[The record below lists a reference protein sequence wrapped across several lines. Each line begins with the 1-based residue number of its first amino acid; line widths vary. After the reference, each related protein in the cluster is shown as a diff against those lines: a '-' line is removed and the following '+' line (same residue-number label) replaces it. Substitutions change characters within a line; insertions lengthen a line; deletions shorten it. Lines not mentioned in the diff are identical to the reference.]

1 MALKPLEAEVS
12 IEEEVKRSYLD
23 YAMSVIIGRALPDVR
38 DGLKPVH
45 RRILYAMQNLKS
57 DWDKPYKKSARIVGD
72 VIGKYHP
79 HGDMA
84 VYDAMVRM
92 AQDFAMRYPLIDGQG
107 NFGSVDGDPAAAMRY
122 TEVRMTRLAHEM
134 LQDMEKDT
142 VDFNPN
148 YDGSLMEPTIL
159 PAKIPN
165 LLINGSSG
173 IAVGMATNIPPHNLR
188 DIIDGTISLI
198 HNPDISVSELRTI
211 IPHPDFP
218 TGGIIYG
225 EEGIGEAYETGKGAI
240 RLRAKAQIS
249 GKSIVVTEIP
259 YQVNKARL
267 IENIAELSKSGKIEG
282 IQIIRDESD
291 REGLRIVIELKR
303 DEIAEVL
310 LNQLYKH
317 SQMEITFGIIFL
329 AIVNGRPEILSLKEL
344 LSHHI
349 NHRKQIVIRRTSFEL
364 KEAEDRAHI
373 LEGLRV
379 ALDSLDEVIEGIRS
393 SKNPAQAK
401 ERLVAEFSL
410 SQPQAQAILDMRLQR
425 LTQLETNK
433 ILKEY
438 KEVIKAIKRLRAIL
452 VDDKKVLSIIEQE
465 LKEIREKYGDE
476 RKTRIEL
483 QRKDMSVEDLI
494 VEEDMVITMTHSGYI
509 KRNVVSLYRSQ
520 RRGGKG
526 VTGAETKE
534 DDFVEYLFIAST
546 HNYFLI
552 FTNTGRIFWLKVYRI
567 PQAGRTARG
576 KAIQNIISLRQG
588 EFIKAILPVRRFEE
602 GRYVILATRNGMIKK
617 TKLMEYS
624 RPRSVGIKAL
634 GIHKGD
640 EVIAA
645 RLTSDNQEVFLSSHK
660 GKAIRFREDEVRCMG
675 RTAIGV
681 RGMVLGKG
689 DYVVGMEIVE
699 GGDTILTVTENG
711 YGKRTRLGRY
721 RLQRR
726 GGKGI
731 VNIKVG
737 GRNGNVVGIGRVMDE
752 DEFILIAGKGK
763 IIRIKVRDI
772 SIIGRS
778 TQGVRLIN
786 IEPNER
792 VVAIGRLAEGA
803 EGAEGTEG

>member
-12 IEEEVKRSYLD
+12 IEEEVRRSYLD

-45 RRILYAMQNLKS
+45 RRILYAMQNLKN

-122 TEVRMTRLAHEM
+122 TEVRMARLAHEM
-134 LQDMEKDT
+134 LEDIEKDT
-142 VDFNPN
+142 VDFKPN
-148 YDGSLMEPTIL
+148 YDGSLMEPLIL
-159 PAKIPN
+159 PAKMPN

-188 DIIDGTISLI
+188 EVIDATIFIIRNPKISLDEI
-198 HNPDISVSELRTI
+198 RAI
-211 IPHPDFP
+211 IPCPDFP
-218 TGGIIYG
+218 TGGLIYG
-225 EEGIGEAYETGKGAI
+225 EEGIEDAYQNGKGAI
-240 RLRAKAQIS
+240 RLRARAEIAEKN
-249 GKSIVVTEIP
+249 IVITEIP
-259 YQVNKARL
+259 YQVNKARM
-267 IENIAELSKSGKIEG
+267 IEGIAELSKSGKIEG
-282 IQIIRDESD
+282 IHAIRDESD
-291 REGLRIVIELKR
+291 REGLRVVIELKR
-303 DEIAEVL
+303 DEIAEVV

-317 SQMEITFGIIFL
+317 SQMEVTFGIIML
-329 AIVNGRPEILSLKEL
+329 AIVNGRPEILPLKGL
-344 LSHHI
+344 LNHYI

-364 KEAEDRAHI
+364 KEAEARAHI

-379 ALDSLDEVIEGIRS
+379 ALNNLDGIIERIRS
-393 SKNPAQAK
+393 SKSPAQAK
-401 ERLVAEFSL
+401 ERLVADFSL
-410 SQPQAQAILDMRLQR
+410 SKLQAQAILDMRLQR

-438 KEVIKAIKRLRAIL
+438 KEIVKAIKRLRAIL
-452 VDDKKVLSIIEQE
+452 ADDKKVLSIIEQE

-483 QRKDMSVEDLI
+483 QRKDISIEDLI
-494 VEEDMVITMTHSGYI
+494 VEEDMVVTVTHSGYV
-509 KRNVVSLYRSQ
+509 KRNAVSLYRSQ

-526 VTGAETKE
+526 IAGAETKE
-534 DDFVEYLFIAST
+534 DDFVEHLFIAST
-546 HNYFLI
+546 HSYFLI
-552 FTNTGRIFWLKVYRI
+552 FSNTGRIFWLKVHRI

-576 KAIQNIISLRQG
+576 KAIQNIISLRSG

-602 GRYVILATRNGMIKK
+602 GRYVIFATRNGMVKK

-634 GIHKGD
+634 GIRKGD
-640 EVIAA
+640 EVIVA
-645 RLTSDNQEVFLSSHK
+645 RLTSGNQEVFLSSYK
-660 GKAIRFREDEVRCMG
+660 GKATRFREGEVRCMG
-675 RTAIGV
+675 RTAVGV
-681 RGMVLGKG
+681 RGMVLDKG

-699 GGDTILTVTENG
+699 GRDTILTVTENG
-711 YGKRTRLGRY
+711 YGKRTRAGRY
-721 RLQRR
+721 RLQHR
-726 GGKGI
+726 GGKGV

-737 GRNGNVVGIGRVMDE
+737 GRNGNVVGIGRVMNE
-752 DEFILIAGKGK
+752 DEIILISDKGK
-763 IIRIKVRDI
+763 IIRIKARDI

-778 TQGVRLIN
+778 TQGVRLIKV
-786 IEPNER
+786 EPSEK
-792 VVAIGRLAEGA
+792 VVAIARLAEGE
-803 EGAEGTEG
+803 EG

>member
-122 TEVRMTRLAHEM
+122 TEVRMTKLAHEM

-249 GKSIVVTEIP
+249 GKSIVITEIP

-282 IQIIRDESD
+282 IQTIRDESD
-291 REGLRIVIELKR
+291 REGMRIVIELKR
-303 DEIAEVL
+303 DEIAEAL

-317 SQMEITFGIIFL
+317 SQMETTFGIIFL
-329 AIVNGRPEILSLKEL
+329 AIVNGRPEVLSLKEL

-373 LEGLRV
+373 LEGLRI
-379 ALDSLDEVIEGIRS
+379 ALNNLDEVIERIRS
-393 SKNPAQAK
+393 SKSPAQAK

-452 VDDKKVLSIIEQE
+452 ADDKKVLSIIEQE

-576 KAIQNIISLRQG
+576 KAIQNIISLRPG

-681 RGMVLGKG
+681 RGMVLGKS

-737 GRNGNVVGIGRVMDE
+737 GRNGNVVGIGRVMEE

>member
-45 RRILYAMQNLKS
+45 RRILYAMQNLKN

-92 AQDFAMRYPLIDGQG
+92 AQGFAIRYPLIDGQG

-122 TEVRMTRLAHEM
+122 TEVRMARLAHEM
-134 LQDMEKDT
+134 LEDIEKGT

-148 YDGSLMEPTIL
+148 YDGSLMEPSIL

-198 HNPDISVSELRTI
+198 RNPDISVSELRTI

-225 EEGIGEAYETGKGAI
+225 EDGIEEAYETGKGAI

-249 GKSIVVTEIP
+249 GRSIVVTEIP

-267 IENIAELSKSGKIEG
+267 IENIAELSKSGKIQG
-282 IQIIRDESD
+282 IQTIRDESD

-303 DEIAEVL
+303 DEIAEVV

-317 SQMEITFGIIFL
+317 SQMEITFGIIML
-329 AIVNGRPEILSLKEL
+329 AIVNGRPEILSLKGL
-344 LSHHI
+344 LNHYI
-349 NHRKQIVIRRTSFEL
+349 NHRKQIIIRRTSFEL

-379 ALDSLDEVIEGIRS
+379 ALNNLDGIIQRIRS
-393 SKNPAQAK
+393 SKNPAEAK
-401 ERLVAEFSL
+401 EGLVADFGL
-410 SQPQAQAILDMRLQR
+410 SQIQAQAILDMRLQR
-425 LTQLETNK
+425 LTQLEIDK

-452 VDDKKVLSIIEQE
+452 ADEKRVLSIIEQE

-494 VEEDMVITMTHSGYI
+494 VEEDMVVTVTHSGYI
-509 KRNVVSLYRSQ
+509 KRNALSLYRSQ

-534 DDFVEYLFIAST
+534 DDFVEHLFIAST
-546 HNYFLI
+546 HSYFLI
-552 FTNTGRIFWLKVYRI
+552 FTNTGRVFWLKAYRI

-576 KAIQNIISLRQG
+576 KAIQNMISLRPG

-602 GRYVILATRNGMIKK
+602 GRYVILATRNGMVKK

-624 RPRSVGIKAL
+624 RPRAQGIKAL

-640 EVIAA
+640 EVIVA
-645 RLTSDNQEVFLSSHK
+645 RLTSGGQEVFLSSHK
-660 GKAIRFREDEVRCMG
+660 GKAIRFKEDEVRCMG
-675 RTAIGV
+675 RTAMGV
-681 RGMVLGKG
+681 RGMVLDKG
-689 DYVVGMEIVE
+689 DYVIGMEMVS
-699 GGDTILTVTENG
+699 GKDTILT
-711 YGKRTRLGRY
+711 
-721 RLQRR
+721 
-726 GGKGI
+726 
-731 VNIKVG
+731 
-737 GRNGNVVGIGRVMDE
+737 
-752 DEFILIAGKGK
+752 
-763 IIRIKVRDI
+763 
-772 SIIGRS
+772 
-778 TQGVRLIN
+778 
-786 IEPNER
+786 
-792 VVAIGRLAEGA
+792 
-803 EGAEGTEG
+803 

>member
-57 DWDKPYKKSARIVGD
+57 DWDKPHKKSARIVGD

-148 YDGSLMEPTIL
+148 YDGSLMEPSIL

-379 ALDSLDEVIEGIRS
+379 ALNSLDEVIERIRS
-393 SKNPAQAK
+393 SKSPAQAK

-452 VDDKKVLSIIEQE
+452 ADDKKVLSIIEQE

-526 VTGAETKE
+526 ITGAETKE

-645 RLTSDNQEVFLSSHK
+645 RLTSGNQEVFLSSYK

-803 EGAEGTEG
+803 EGAEG